1 LKNIRRYSLNAN
13 PSYDNEKSFE
23 QKVAIIDCNNRFN
36 PYTVSKLAVSKGIS
50 PSKALNSVLIS
61 RAFTYEQMV
70 ETLEN
75 KLVELKK
82 VGAVFISGIT
92 KLWPNYD
99 QRTFEDLLKAIGGIK
114 KILEKLRPLLII
126 TAPKNDYSDYKPVGG
141 NILYHFGHVLILIEA
156 KERYVDYRL
165 VQHPSLPETS
175 LRKWRPRKSKR
186 GLKISPKNA
195 TLDNWF

>member
-1 LKNIRRYSLNAN
+1 MKNIRRYSLNAN

-141 NILYHFGHVLILIEA
+141 NILYHFGHVLILIEV

-165 VQHPSLPETS
+165 VQHPSLPENS
-175 LRKWRPRKSKR
+175 LRKWRPRKPKR
-186 GLKISPKNA
+186 GLKASPKNA